1 MASAAAMEL
10 LGRSFFPG
18 PTGAAGRERGGGPC
32 FAAVGRE
39 GRARPL
45 RSAALAERAVVTPAP
60 AERAAAPPS
69 TEPPPHPQSVAAR
82 AVVTVRRRRKE
93 DAKRRVAE
101 QLDAYA
107 DRVGR
112 SVLLELV
119 STEIDPRKGVPK
131 KSKPSKLNWF
141 DKKDVKAERV
151 VYTAEFTVD
160 ASFGEPG
167 AVTVLNRH
175 QREFYLESVVVE
187 GFPSG
192 PTHFTCNSWVQP
204 TRVDR
209 DPRVFF
215 TNKPYLPSETPPGLQ
230 ELRRQELA
238 ALRGE
243 SAAAAIAGGERRLTD
258 RVWDYDVYNDLGN
271 PDKGVEFARPVLGG
285 ERMPYPRRMRTGR
298 PSTVTGKPI
307 HLSHKFR
314 DTDVF
319 FSLAGARADDRAE
332 SRVEYPEPIY
342 VSRDEEFEEGKN
354 EMLSEGALK
363 ALLHNFMP
371 LLVSSV
377 SPDIRDFAGF
387 HDVDNLFKEGL
398 RLKQALQD
406 QLFQKIPFVRKI
418 QENSEGLLRYDTPDI
433 IKKDK
438 FAWLRDDEF
447 ARQALAGINPV
458 NIERLQAFPPVS
470 KLDPAVY
477 GPPESA
483 ITEEHVIGQLDGMSV
498 QQALEG
504 NRLYMLD
511 YHDIFLPF
519 LDRINALDGRKA
531 YGTRTLF
538 FLTAAGTLKPIAIEL
553 CLPPMTDGCK
563 RAKRVF
569 TPPADATSNWL
580 WQLAKAHV
588 CSNDAGVH
596 QLINHWLRTHA
607 CMEPFIIAAH
617 RQMSAMH
624 PIFKLLKPHMRYTLK
639 INALARQILING
651 DGVIESGF
659 TPGRYCMEMSSFAYR
674 ELWRLDQEGLPADL
688 IRRGMAVEDPTK
700 PHGLRLLI
708 EDYPYATDGLLLWSA
723 IERWCDAYVA
733 MYYPSDESVQ
743 CDAELQAWYAE
754 AVETGHAD
762 KRDAPWWP
770 RLSTPADL
778 ASLLTTLVWL
788 TSAQHAAL
796 NFGQYPLGGYIPN
809 RPPLMRR
816 LVPAEGD
823 PEHAHLVAD
832 PHRFFLSA
840 LPSLTQT
847 TTFMTV
853 IDTLSTHSA
862 DEEYLGERRDEAW
875 TDDTAALAAAREFAD
890 EVRRAEEEIDR
901 RNADTGRR
909 NRCGAGVL
917 PYELMAPTS
926 GPGITCRGV
935 PNSVTI

>member
-1 MASAAAMEL
+1 MAASMEL
-10 LGRSFFPG
+10 LARSLLP
-18 PTGAAGRERGGGPC
+18 AACRERGGVSVGGGGGGRC
-32 FAAVGRE
+32 FAAVGRQGT
-39 GRARPL
+39 GRRRGR
-45 RSAALAERAVVTPAP
+45 RSVRSTVPVGALAERAVVAPAP
-60 AERAAAPPS
+60 AERAGAGDAAP
-69 TEPPPHPQSVAAR
+69 EPHPQSVAAR

-93 DAKRRVAE
+93 DAKQRVAE

-119 STEIDPRKGVPK
+119 STETDPRKGGPK
-131 KSKPSKLNWF
+131 KSKRSRLVGWF
-141 DKKDVKAERV
+141 EKKDVKAERV

-175 QREFYLESVVVE
+175 AREFFVESIVVE

-192 PTHFTCNSWVQP
+192 PAHFTCNSWVQP
-204 TRVDR
+204 TCVDR
-209 DPRVFF
+209 APRVFF
-215 TNKPYLPSETPPGLQ
+215 TNKPYLPSETPPGLR
-230 ELRRQELA
+230 ELRRQELSG
-238 ALRGE
+238 LRGDG
-243 SAAAAIAGGERRLTD
+243 ADPGERRLTD
-258 RVWDYDVYNDLGN
+258 RVYAYDVYNDLGH
-271 PDKGVEFARPVLGG
+271 PDKGAEFARPVLGG
-285 ERMPYPRRMRTGR
+285 ERLPYPRRMRTGR
-298 PSTVTGKPI
+298 P
-307 HLSHKFR
+307 R
-314 DTDVF
+314 ADTD
-319 FSLAGARADDRAE
+319 ARAE

-483 ITEEHVIGQLDGMSV
+483 ITEAHIIGQLDGMSV
-498 QQALEG
+498 QEAVEG

-531 YGTRTLF
+531 YGTRTIF

-553 CLPPMTDGCK
+553 CLPPMTEGCR

-596 QLINHWLRTHA
+596 QLINHWLKTHA

-688 IRRGMAVEDPTK
+688 IRRGMAVEDPSQ

-708 EDYPYATDGLLLWSA
+708 EDYPYASDGLLLWSA
-723 IERWCDAYVA
+723 ISRWCGAYVA
-733 MYYPSDESVQ
+733 AYYPDDETVRG
-743 CDAELQAWYAE
+743 DDELQAWYEE
-754 AVETGHAD
+754 AVQTGHED

-770 RLSTPADL
+770 RLSTPSEL
-778 ASLLTTLVWL
+778 ASLLSTLVWL

-823 PEHAHLVAD
+823 PEYAHLVAD

-862 DEEYLGERRDEAW
+862 DEEYLGERPDEAW
-875 TDDTAALAAAREFAD
+875 TADPAALAAAREFAAD
-890 EVRRAEEEIDR
+890 VRRAEEEIER
-901 RNADTGRR
+901 RNADTARR

>member
-1 MASAAAMEL
+1 MASLELMHRLSCPPGGSAGLPAAARRGSGLCFASLQGAGKE
-10 LGRSFFPG
+10 GRGKGGRGRTASS
-18 PTGAAGRERGGGPC
+18 TGALVERTVVAPAPVEQQRAGRPE
-32 FAAVGRE
+32 A
-39 GRARPL
+39 
-45 RSAALAERAVVTPAP
+45 
-60 AERAAAPPS
+60 
-69 TEPPPHPQSVAAR
+69 HPQSVAAR

-93 DAKRRVAE
+93 DTKDRVVE
-101 QLDAYA
+101 QLDAFA

-112 SVLLELV
+112 SVLLQLI
-119 STEIDPRKGVPK
+119 STETDPRKGTPK
-131 KSKPSKLNWF
+131 KSKPSALVGWF

-151 VYTAEFTVD
+151 VYTAEFAVD
-160 ASFGEPG
+160 AGFGEPG

-175 QREFYLESVVVE
+175 QREFFIESIVVE

-192 PTHFTCNSWVQP
+192 TAHFTCNSWVQP
-204 TRVDR
+204 KRVSR

-215 TNKPYLPSETPPGLQ
+215 SNRPYLPSETPPGLR
-230 ELRRQELA
+230 ELRLRELA
-238 ALRGE
+238 DLRGD
-243 SAAAAIAGGERRLTD
+243 GTGERRITD
-258 RVWDYDVYNDLGN
+258 RVYDYDVYNDLGN
-271 PDKGVEFARPVLGG
+271 PDKGVTSARPVLGG
-285 ERMPYPRRMRTGR
+285 EQLPYPRRMRTGR
-298 PSTVTGKPI
+298 PSTA
-307 HLSHKFR
+307 
-314 DTDVF
+314 TDA
-319 FSLAGARADDRAE
+319 SSE

-398 RLKQALQD
+398 RLKQALHD
-406 QLFQKIPFVRKI
+406 QLFQKIPFVHKI

-458 NIERLQAFPPVS
+458 NIERLQFFPPVS
-470 KLDPAVY
+470 SLDPAVY
-477 GPPESA
+477 GSLESA
-483 ITEEHVIGQLDGMSV
+483 ITEEHIIGHLDGMSV
-498 QQALEG
+498 QEALDG
-504 NRLYMLD
+504 NKLYMLD

-519 LDRINALDGRKA
+519 LDRINAQDGRKA
-531 YGTRTLF
+531 YGTRAIF

-659 TPGRYCMEMSSFAYR
+659 TPGRVCMEMSAFAYR
-674 ELWRLDQEGLPADL
+674 EIWRLDQEGLPADL
-688 IRRGMAVEDPTK
+688 IRRGMAVEDPSQ

-708 EDYPYATDGLLLWSA
+708 EDYPYAADGLLLWSA
-723 IERWCDAYVA
+723 ISRWCEAYVA
-733 MYYPSDESVQ
+733 AYYPSDEAVQ
-743 CDAELQAWYAE
+743 ADYELQSWYAE
-754 AVETGHAD
+754 AVQSGHAD
-762 KRDAPWWP
+762 KRGAPWWP
-770 RLSTPADL
+770 RLSTPGDL

-788 TSAQHAAL
+788 CSAQHAAL

-823 PEHAHLVAD
+823 PEYAHLVAD

-862 DEEYLGERRDEAW
+862 DEEYLGERPDEEW
-875 TDDTAALAAAREFAD
+875 TADPAALAAAREFAAD
-890 EVRRAEEEIDR
+890 VRRAEEEIER
-901 RNADTGRR
+901 RNADPSRR

-917 PYELMAPTS
+917 PYELMAPSS

>member
-1 MASAAAMEL
+1 MCFASME
-10 LGRSFFPG
+10 
-18 PTGAAGRERGGGPC
+18 AAGSRGMGKGASRRRTARSTAPVGALVER
-32 FAAVGRE
+32 
-39 GRARPL
+39 
-45 RSAALAERAVVTPAP
+45 VVVAPAP
-60 AERAAAPPS
+60 VEQQRGAGRPEA
-69 TEPPPHPQSVAAR
+69 HPQSVAAR

-93 DAKRRVAE
+93 DAKDRFAE
-101 QLDAYA
+101 QLDALA

-119 STEIDPRKGVPK
+119 STETDPRKGTPK
-131 KSKPSKLNWF
+131 KSKPSALVGWF

-151 VYTAEFTVD
+151 VYTAEFAVD
-160 ASFGEPG
+160 AGFGEPG

-175 QREFYLESVVVE
+175 QREFYIESIVVE
-187 GFPSG
+187 GFPTG
-192 PTHFTCNSWVQP
+192 PAHFTCNSWVQP
-204 TRVDR
+204 TRVSRDR
-209 DPRVFF
+209 RVFF
-215 TNKPYLPSETPPGLQ
+215 SNRPYLPSETPPGLR
-230 ELRRQELA
+230 ELRLRELA
-238 ALRGE
+238 DLRGD
-243 SAAAAIAGGERRLTD
+243 GTGERRITD
-258 RVWDYDVYNDLGN
+258 RVYDYDVYNDLGN
-271 PDKGVEFARPVLGG
+271 PDKGVASARPVLGG
-285 ERMPYPRRMRTGR
+285 EQMPYPRRMRTGHA
-298 PSTVTGKPI
+298 S
-307 HLSHKFR
+307 
-314 DTDVF
+314 
-319 FSLAGARADDRAE
+319 AE

-354 EMLSEGALK
+354 EMLSEGAIK

-398 RLKQALQD
+398 RLKQALHD

-458 NIERLQAFPPVS
+458 NIERLQVSRGAHDQHGKTLQLPKQSSHEFVVLAVAVHAFPPVS

-483 ITEEHVIGQLDGMSV
+483 ITEEHIIGHLDGMSV
-498 QQALEG
+498 QEAVEG
-504 NRLYMLD
+504 SRLYMLD

-519 LDRINALDGRKA
+519 LDRINAQDGRKA
-531 YGTRTLF
+531 YGTRAVF

-659 TPGRYCMEMSSFAYR
+659 TPGNVCMEMSAFAYR

-688 IRRGMAVEDPTK
+688 IRRGMAVEDPSQ

-708 EDYPYATDGLLLWSA
+708 EDYPYAADGLLLWSA
-723 IERWCDAYVA
+723 ISRWCEAYVA
-733 MYYPSDESVQ
+733 AYYPSDEAVQ
-743 CDAELQAWYAE
+743 ADYELQSWYAE
-754 AVETGHAD
+754 AVQSGHAD
-762 KRDAPWWP
+762 KRGAPWWP
-770 RLSTPADL
+770 RLSTPGDL

-788 TSAQHAAL
+788 CSAQHAAL

-823 PEHAHLVAD
+823 PEYAHLVAD

-862 DEEYLGERRDEAW
+862 DEEYLGERPDEAW
-875 TDDTAALAAAREFAD
+875 TADPAALAAAREFAAD
-890 EVRRAEEEIDR
+890 VRRAEEEIER
-901 RNADTGRR
+901 RNADPSRR

-917 PYELMAPTS
+917 PYELMAPSS

>member
-1 MASAAAMEL
+1 MEL
-10 LGRSFFPG
+10 LGRSFAPG
-18 PTGAAGRERGGGPC
+18 HAAAAPRRGGGPC

-39 GRARPL
+39 GSGAHRRRSSSSSSL
-45 RSAALAERAVVTPAP
+45 RSTAPVDALAERVVAP
-60 AERAAAPPS
+60 PERAEAVPP
-69 TEPPPHPQSVAAR
+69 EPSVAAR
-82 AVVTVRRRRKE
+82 AVVTVRRSRKR
-93 DAKRRVAE
+93 DAKCRVAE
-101 QLDAYA
+101 RLDACA
-107 DRVGR
+107 DWVGR
-112 SVLLELV
+112 SVLLELI
-119 STEIDPRKGVPK
+119 STETDPRKGGPK
-131 KSKPSKLNWF
+131 KSRRSALVGWF
-141 DKKDVKAERV
+141 GEKDVKAERV
-151 VYTAEFTVD
+151 VYTADFNVD
-160 ASFGEPG
+160 GSFGEPG
-167 AVTVLNRH
+167 AVAVLNRH
-175 QREFYLESVVVE
+175 QREFFVESIVVE

-192 PTHFTCNSWVQP
+192 PAHFTCYSWVQP
-204 TRVDR
+204 TRVHR

-215 TNKPYLPSETPPGLQ
+215 TNKPYLPAQTPPGLR
-230 ELRRQELA
+230 ELRRLELSD
-238 ALRGE
+238 LRGE
-243 SAAAAIAGGERRLTD
+243 GAGTGGERRTTD
-258 RVWDYDVYNDLGN
+258 RVWEYDVYNDLGN
-271 PDKGVEFARPVLGG
+271 PDMGAEFARPILGG
-285 ERMPYPRRMRTGR
+285 DQQLPYPRRMRTGR
-298 PSTVTGKPI
+298 PKTFTGKPPLLPPPPPPPPPA
-307 HLSHKFR
+307 HY
-314 DTDVF
+314 
-319 FSLAGARADDRAE
+319 DRAE

-377 SPDIRDFAGF
+377 SPDFRDFAGF

-406 QLFQKIPFVRKI
+406 QLFQKIPFVRKV

-433 IKKDK
+433 IKRDK

-458 NIERLQAFPPVS
+458 NIERLQAFPPMS

-483 ITEEHVIGQLDGMSV
+483 ITEEHIIGRLDGMSV
-498 QQALEG
+498 QQALED

-519 LDRINALDGRKA
+519 LDRINAQDGRKA

-538 FLTAAGTLKPIAIEL
+538 FLTGAGTLKPIAIEL
-553 CLPPMTDGCK
+553 RLPPMTDGCA
-563 RAKRVF
+563 RAKRVL

-723 IERWCDAYVA
+723 ITRWCGAYVA
-733 MYYPSDESVQ
+733 TYYPSDESVQ
-743 CDAELQAWYAE
+743 ADTELQSWYTE
-754 AVETGHAD
+754 AVQTGHAD
-762 KRDAPWWP
+762 KRGAPWWP
-770 RLSTPADL
+770 RLTTPGDL
-778 ASLLTTLVWL
+778 ASLLTTLLWL

-840 LPSLTQT
+840 LPGLTQA

-862 DEEYLGERRDEAW
+862 DEQYLGERPDEAW
-875 TDDTAALAAAREFAD
+875 TADPAALAAEREFAD
-890 EVRRAEEEIDR
+890 EVRRAEEEIGR
-901 RNADTGRR
+901 RNTDAGRR

>member
-1 MASAAAMEL
+1 MASAMKL
-10 LGRSFFPG
+10 LGRSSLASP
-18 PTGAAGRERGGGPC
+18 AAAAPGRERRGGPC

-39 GRARPL
+39 GSAHRRRSSL
-45 RSAALAERAVVTPAP
+45 RSTAPVGALAERVVVTPAP
-60 AERAAAPPS
+60 PERAGAGPP
-69 TEPPPHPQSVAAR
+69 EPHPQSVAAR

-112 SVLLELV
+112 SVLLELI
-119 STEIDPRKGVPK
+119 STETDPRKGGPK
-131 KSKPSKLNWF
+131 KSRRSALVGWF
-141 DKKDVKAERV
+141 EKKDVKTERV
-151 VYTAEFTVD
+151 VYTADFTVD
-160 ASFGEPG
+160 GSFGEPG

-175 QREFYLESVVVE
+175 QREFFIESIVVE

-192 PTHFTCNSWVQP
+192 PAHFTCNSWVQP

-209 DPRVFF
+209 NPRVFF
-215 TNKPYLPSETPPGLQ
+215 TNKPYLPAETPPGLQ
-230 ELRRQELA
+230 ELRRQQLSD
-238 ALRGE
+238 LRGE
-243 SAAAAIAGGERRLTD
+243 GADTGERRITD
-258 RVWDYDVYNDLGN
+258 RVWEYDVYNDLGN
-271 PDKGVEFARPVLGG
+271 PDKGAEFARPVLGG
-285 ERMPYPRRMRTGR
+285 EQQLPYPRRMRTGR
-298 PSTVTGKPI
+298 PKTIT
-307 HLSHKFR
+307 
-314 DTDVF
+314 
-319 FSLAGARADDRAE
+319 DDRAE

-458 NIERLQAFPPVS
+458 NIERLQAFPPMS

-483 ITEEHVIGQLDGMSV
+483 ITEEHIIGQLDGMSV
-498 QQALEG
+498 QQALQDD
-504 NRLYMLD
+504 RLYMLD
-511 YHDIFLPF
+511 YHDIFMPF
-519 LDRINALDGRKA
+519 LDRINAQDGRKA

-553 CLPPMTDGCK
+553 CLPPMTDGCA

-607 CMEPFIIAAH
+607 AMEPFIIAAH
-617 RQMSAMH
+617 RHLSAMH

-688 IRRGMAVEDPTK
+688 IRRGMAVEDPTQ

-723 IERWCDAYVA
+723 IRRWCDAYVA

-743 CDAELQAWYAE
+743 GDTELQSWYRE
-754 AVETGHAD
+754 AVQTGHAD

-778 ASLLTTLVWL
+778 ASLLTTLLWL

-823 PEHAHLVAD
+823 PEYAHLVAD

-862 DEEYLGERRDEAW
+862 DEQYLGERPDEAW
-875 TDDTAALAAAREFAD
+875 TADPAALAAAREFAD
-890 EVRRAEEEIDR
+890 EVRRAEEEIER

>member
-1 MASAAAMEL
+1 MEL

-18 PTGAAGRERGGGPC
+18 PTGAAGRERGVGPAC
-32 FAAVGRE
+32 FAAVGQE
-39 GRARPL
+39 GRARSL

-60 AERAAAPPS
+60 VERATGAAAPSPA
-69 TEPPPHPQSVAAR
+69 EPPHPQSVAAR

-101 QLDAYA
+101 QLDAYT

-119 STEIDPRKGVPK
+119 STEIDSRKGVPK

-160 ASFGEPG
+160 ESFGEPG

-175 QREFYLESVVVE
+175 QREFFLESIVVE

-209 DPRVFF
+209 NPRVFF
-215 TNKPYLPSETPPGLQ
+215 TNKPYLPAETPPGLQ

-238 ALRGE
+238 GLRGE
-243 SAAAAIAGGERRLTD
+243 SAAAGERKITD

-298 PSTVTGKPI
+298 PSTVT
-307 HLSHKFR
+307 
-314 DTDVF
+314 
-319 FSLAGARADDRAE
+319 DDRAE

-483 ITEEHVIGQLDGMSV
+483 ITEDHIIGQLDVMSV

-754 AVETGHAD
+754 AVEMGHAD

-816 LVPAEGD
+816 LVPTEGD

>member
-1 MASAAAMEL
+1 MASAAMEL
-10 LGRSFFPG
+10 LGRSFLPG
-18 PTGAAGRERGGGPC
+18 PAAGAAGRERGGGPC

-39 GRARPL
+39 GRRGRRPL
-45 RSAALAERAVVTPAP
+45 RSAAPVGALAERVVVTPAP
-60 AERAAAPPS
+60 AERAGAAPP
-69 TEPPPHPQSVAAR
+69 EEQPPQHPQSVAAR

-93 DAKRRVAE
+93 DTKRRVAE

-119 STEIDPRKGVPK
+119 STETDPRKGGPK
-131 KSKPSKLNWF
+131 KSKRSALVGWF
-141 DKKDVKAERV
+141 EKKDVKAERV

-175 QREFYLESVVVE
+175 QREFFIESIVVE
-187 GFPSG
+187 GFPTG
-192 PTHFTCNSWVQP
+192 PAHFTCNSWVQP

-209 DPRVFF
+209 NPRVFF
-215 TNKPYLPSETPPGLQ
+215 TNKPYLPAETPPGLQ
-230 ELRRQELA
+230 ELRQKELSD
-238 ALRGE
+238 LRGE
-243 SAAAAIAGGERRLTD
+243 SAADAAGERKLTD

-271 PDKGVEFARPVLGG
+271 PDKGAEFARPVLGG
-285 ERMPYPRRMRTGR
+285 EQLPYPRRMRTGR
-298 PSTVTGKPI
+298 PKTVT
-307 HLSHKFR
+307 
-314 DTDVF
+314 DE
-319 FSLAGARADDRAE
+319 RAE
-332 SRVEYPEPIY
+332 SRVEYPEPTY

-477 GPPESA
+477 GPKESA
-483 ITEEHVIGQLDGMSV
+483 ITEEHIIGQLDGMSV
-498 QQALEG
+498 AQALED

-519 LDRINALDGRKA
+519 LDRINSLDGRKA

-553 CLPPMTDGCK
+553 SLPPMTEGCK

-639 INALARQILING
+639 INALARQILIAG

-659 TPGRYCMEMSSFAYR
+659 TPGRYCMEMSAFAYR

-733 MYYPSDESVQ
+733 TYYPSDESVRG
-743 CDAELQAWYAE
+743 DAELQAWYDE
-754 AVETGHAD
+754 AVRVGHAD

-778 ASLLTTLVWL
+778 ASLLTTLLWL

-862 DEEYLGERRDEAW
+862 DEQYLGERPDEAW
-875 TDDTAALAAAREFAD
+875 TADPAALAAAREFAE
-890 EVRRAEEEIDR
+890 EVRRAEEEIER

>member
-1 MASAAAMEL
+1 MSCSRGSGGLSAMM
-10 LGRSFFPG
+10 
-18 PTGAAGRERGGGPC
+18 RGGGMSS
-32 FAAVGRE
+32 GKK
-39 GRARPL
+39 L
-45 RSAALAERAVVTPAP
+45 QL
-60 AERAAAPPS
+60 
-69 TEPPPHPQSVAAR
+69 Q
-82 AVVTVRRRRKE
+82 RRIF
-93 DAKRRVAE
+93 
-101 QLDAYA
+101 QLFHLD
-107 DRVGR
+107 
-112 SVLLELV
+112 LW
-119 STEIDPRKGVPK
+119 RKGTPK
-131 KSKPSKLNWF
+131 KSKPSALVGWF

-151 VYTAEFTVD
+151 VYTAEFAVD
-160 ASFGEPG
+160 AAFGEPG

-175 QREFYLESVVVE
+175 QREFFVESIVVE

-192 PTHFTCNSWVQP
+192 PAHFTCNSWVQP
-204 TRVDR
+204 TRVSR

-215 TNKPYLPSETPPGLQ
+215 SNKPYLPSETPPGLR
-230 ELRRQELA
+230 ELRLRELA
-238 ALRGE
+238 DLRGD
-243 SAAAAIAGGERRLTD
+243 GTGQRRITD
-258 RVWDYDVYNDLGN
+258 RVYDYDVYNDLGN
-271 PDKGVEFARPVLGG
+271 PDKGVTSARPVLGG
-285 ERMPYPRRMRTGR
+285 DQLPYPRRMRTGR
-298 PSTVTGKPI
+298 PSTTTGKSTNTLY
-307 HLSHKFR
+307 HHCR
-314 DTDVF
+314 
-319 FSLAGARADDRAE
+319 GAINASAE
-332 SRVEYPEPIY
+332 SRMEYPEPIY

-398 RLKQALQD
+398 RLKQALHD

-470 KLDPAVY
+470 RLDPAVY

-483 ITEEHVIGQLDGMSV
+483 ITEEHIIGHLDGMSV
-498 QQALEG
+498 QQAVDG
-504 NRLYMLD
+504 NRLYMMD

-519 LDRINALDGRKA
+519 LDRINAQDGRKA
-531 YGTRTLF
+531 YGTRALF

-553 CLPPMTDGCK
+553 SLPPMTDDCK

-596 QLINHWLRTHA
+596 QLINHWLKTHA

-659 TPGRYCMEMSSFAYR
+659 TPGRVCMEMSAFAYR

-688 IRRGMAVEDPTK
+688 IRRGMAVEDPSQ

-708 EDYPYATDGLLLWSA
+708 EDYPYAADGLLLWSA
-723 IERWCDAYVA
+723 ISRWCEAYVA
-733 MYYPSDESVQ
+733 AYYPSDEAVQ
-743 CDAELQAWYAE
+743 ADYELQSWYAE
-754 AVETGHAD
+754 AVQSGHAD

-770 RLSTPADL
+770 RLSTPGDL

-788 TSAQHAAL
+788 CSAQHAAL

-823 PEHAHLVAD
+823 PEYALLVAD

-862 DEEYLGERRDEAW
+862 DEEYLGERPDEAW
-875 TDDTAALAAAREFAD
+875 TADPAALAAAREFAAD
-890 EVRRAEEEIDR
+890 VRRAEEEIER
-901 RNADTGRR
+901 RNADPYRR

-917 PYELMAPTS
+917 PYELMAPSS

>member
-1 MASAAAMEL
+1 MASAAMEL
-10 LGRSFFPG
+10 LQGRSFLPCPAG
-18 PTGAAGRERGGGPC
+18 GAGRERGGGPC
-32 FAAVGRE
+32 FAAVGPTRSR
-39 GRARPL
+39 RAL
-45 RSAALAERAVVTPAP
+45 RSAPPVGALAERVVVTPAP
-60 AERAAAPPS
+60 AERAGAAPPEEEE
-69 TEPPPHPQSVAAR
+69 EPARHPRSVAAR

-107 DRVGR
+107 DRLGR

-131 KSKPSKLNWF
+131 RSKRSKLSGWF
-141 DKKDVKAERV
+141 EKKDLKAERV

-175 QREFYLESVVVE
+175 QREFFVESIVVE

-192 PTHFTCNSWVQP
+192 PAHFTCNSWVQP

-209 DPRVFF
+209 NPRVFF
-215 TNKPYLPSETPPGLQ
+215 TNRPYLPAETPPGLL
-230 ELRRQELA
+230 ELRRQELSV
-238 ALRGE
+238 LRGE
-243 SAAAAIAGGERRLTD
+243 AGNAAAGDERRLTD
-258 RVWDYDVYNDLGN
+258 RVWEYDVYNDLGN
-271 PDKGVEFARPVLGG
+271 PDKGAEFARPVLGG
-285 ERMPYPRRMRTGR
+285 HQMPYPRRMRTGR
-298 PSTVTGKPI
+298 PKT
-307 HLSHKFR
+307 F
-314 DTDVF
+314 TDE
-319 FSLAGARADDRAE
+319 RAE
-332 SRVEYPEPIY
+332 SRVEYPEPTY

-354 EMLSEGALK
+354 EMLSEMALK

-371 LLVSSV
+371 LLVSSM

-483 ITEEHVIGQLDGMSV
+483 ITEEHIIGHLDGMSV
-498 QQALEG
+498 AEAVEG
-504 NRLYMLD
+504 NRIYMLD
-511 YHDIFLPF
+511 YSDIFLPF
-519 LDRINALDGRKA
+519 LERINALDGRKA

-563 RAKRVF
+563 RARRVL

-607 CMEPFIIAAH
+607 SMEPFIIAAH
-617 RQMSAMH
+617 RQLSAMH

-639 INALARQILING
+639 INAIARQILING
-651 DGVIESGF
+651 DGVIESAF
-659 TPGRYCMEMSSFAYR
+659 TPGRYCMEMSAFAYR
-674 ELWRLDQEGLPADL
+674 ELWRLDQEGLPPISKRHGRGGPDQAARPPPADRGL
-688 IRRGMAVEDPTK
+688 PVRHRRPPPLVGHRAVVRRLRGDVLPVRRLRPWRRRAAVLVRRGRAHGSRRQARRAVVAAPVHPRGPRLPAHEAGLAHLGAARGAQLRAVPAGRLHTQPAADDAAAGAMRGRPGVRAPGGRPAPLLPLGAAQSDADNDVHDRHRHALHPLRRRGVPRREARRGM
-700 PHGLRLLI
+700 
-708 EDYPYATDGLLLWSA
+708 DG
-723 IERWCDAYVA
+723 RPGRV
-733 MYYPSDESVQ
+733 
-743 CDAELQAWYAE
+743 
-754 AVETGHAD
+754 
-762 KRDAPWWP
+762 
-770 RLSTPADL
+770 
-778 ASLLTTLVWL
+778 
-788 TSAQHAAL
+788 
-796 NFGQYPLGGYIPN
+796 GG
-809 RPPLMRR
+809 
-816 LVPAEGD
+816 
-823 PEHAHLVAD
+823 
-832 PHRFFLSA
+832 
-840 LPSLTQT
+840 
-847 TTFMTV
+847 
-853 IDTLSTHSA
+853 
-862 DEEYLGERRDEAW
+862 
-875 TDDTAALAAAREFAD
+875 
-890 EVRRAEEEIDR
+890 
-901 RNADTGRR
+901 
-909 NRCGAGVL
+909 GAGVQGGGARCGGGDRAA
-917 PYELMAPTS
+917 ERRQGAP
-926 GPGITCRGV
+926 
-935 PNSVTI
+935 

>member
-1 MASAAAMEL
+1 MASAAMEL
-10 LGRSFFPG
+10 LGRPFLPG
-18 PTGAAGRERGGGPC
+18 GAAGRERVGGGPC
-32 FAAVGRE
+32 FAAAAAGRRR
-39 GRARPL
+39 GRRAL
-45 RSAALAERAVVTPAP
+45 RSAAPVGALAERVVVTPAP
-60 AERAAAPPS
+60 VERAGAAAPPEAEEEEE
-69 TEPPPHPQSVAAR
+69 EPSRQHPRGGVAAR

-107 DRVGR
+107 DRLGR

-131 KSKPSKLNWF
+131 RSKRSALAGWF
-141 DKKDVKAERV
+141 EKKDVKAERV
-151 VYTAEFTVD
+151 VYTAEFAVD
-160 ASFGEPG
+160 ASFGDPG

-175 QREFYLESVVVE
+175 QREFFLESVVVE

-192 PTHFTCNSWVQP
+192 PAHFTCNSWVQP

-209 DPRVFF
+209 NPRVFF
-215 TNKPYLPSETPPGLQ
+215 TNTPYLPADTPPGLL
-230 ELRRQELA
+230 ELRRQELS

-243 SAAAAIAGGERRLTD
+243 AGGATAGGERRLTD
-258 RVWDYDVYNDLGN
+258 RVWEYDVYNDLGN
-271 PDKGVEFARPVLGG
+271 PDKGAEFARPVLGG
-285 ERMPYPRRMRTGR
+285 HQLPYPRRMRTGR
-298 PSTVTGKPI
+298 PKT
-307 HLSHKFR
+307 F
-314 DTDVF
+314 TDE
-319 FSLAGARADDRAE
+319 RAE
-332 SRVEYPEPIY
+332 SRVEYPEPTY

-483 ITEEHVIGQLDGMSV
+483 ITEEHIIGQLDGMSV
-498 QQALEG
+498 AEALEG
-504 NRLYMLD
+504 NRIYMLD
-511 YHDIFLPF
+511 YHDIFMPF
-519 LDRINALDGRKA
+519 LDRINAQDGRKA

-553 CLPPMTDGCK
+553 CLPPMTDGCS

-607 CMEPFIIAAH
+607 CMEPFIISAH
-617 RQMSAMH
+617 RQLSAMH

-659 TPGRYCMEMSSFAYR
+659 TPGRYCMEMSAFAYR
-674 ELWRLDQEGLPADL
+674 EIWRLDQEGLPADL
-688 IRRGMAVEDPTK
+688 IRRGMAVEDPSK

-723 IERWCDAYVA
+723 IERWCGAYVA
-733 MYYPSDESVQ
+733 AYYPSDDTVRG
-743 CDAELQAWYAE
+743 DAELQSWYAE
-754 AVETGHAD
+754 AVGTGHAD

-770 RLSTPADL
+770 RLSTPGDL
-778 ASLLTTLVWL
+778 ASLLTTLLWL

-816 LVPAEGD
+816 LVPREGD

-840 LPSLTQT
+840 LPSLTQA

-862 DEEYLGERRDEAW
+862 DEEYLGERPDEAW
-875 TDDTAALAAAREFAD
+875 TADPAALAAAREFAE
-890 EVRRAEEEIDR
+890 EVRAAEEEIGR
-901 RNADTGRR
+901 RNADRGRR

>member
-1 MASAAAMEL
+1 MASSMEL
-10 LGRSFFPG
+10 LGRSFLPG
-18 PTGAAGRERGGGPC
+18 SAGVAAAVRERGGGLC
-32 FAAVGRE
+32 FAAVGRQ
-39 GRARPL
+39 GRRRQL
-45 RSAALAERAVVTPAP
+45 RSTAPVGALAERAVVTPAP
-60 AERAAAPPS
+60 AERPGAAPPES
-69 TEPPPHPQSVAAR
+69 HPQSVAAR

-93 DAKRRVAE
+93 DAKQRVVE

-119 STEIDPRKGVPK
+119 STETDPRKGGPK
-131 KSKPSKLNWF
+131 KSKRSRLVGWF
-141 DKKDVKAERV
+141 EKKDVKAERV
-151 VYTAEFTVD
+151 VYTAEFSID

-175 QREFYLESVVVE
+175 TREFFIESIVVE

-192 PTHFTCNSWVQP
+192 PAQFTCNSWVQP

-209 DPRVFF
+209 NPRVFF

-230 ELRRQELA
+230 GLRRQELTD
-238 ALRGE
+238 LRGD
-243 SAAAAIAGGERRLTD
+243 GTGERRTTD
-258 RVWDYDVYNDLGN
+258 RVYDYDVYNDLGH
-271 PDKGVEFARPVLGG
+271 PDKGAEFARPVLGG
-285 ERMPYPRRMRTGR
+285 ELLPYPRRMRTGR
-298 PSTVTGKPI
+298 PSTA
-307 HLSHKFR
+307 
-314 DTDVF
+314 TDE
-319 FSLAGARADDRAE
+319 RAE

-377 SPDIRDFAGF
+377 SPDIQDFAGF

-398 RLKQALQD
+398 RMKQALQD

-458 NIERLQAFPPVS
+458 NIERLRAFPLVS
-470 KLDPAVY
+470 KLDPVVY

-483 ITEEHVIGQLDGMSV
+483 ITEEHIIGQLDGMSV
-498 QQALEG
+498 QQALQD

-511 YHDIFLPF
+511 FHDIFLPF
-519 LDRINALDGRKA
+519 LDQINAQDGRKA

-538 FLTAAGTLKPIAIEL
+538 FLTASGTLKPIAIEL
-553 CLPPMTDGCK
+553 CLPPMTDACK

-596 QLINHWLRTHA
+596 QLVNHWLRTHA

-659 TPGRYCMEMSSFAYR
+659 TPGRYCMEMSAFAYR
-674 ELWRLDQEGLPADL
+674 ELWRFDQEGLPADL
-688 IRRGMAVEDPTK
+688 LRRGMAVEDPTQ

-723 IERWCDAYVA
+723 ISRWCDTYVA
-733 MYYPSDESVQ
+733 FYYPSDEAVQ
-743 CDAELQAWYAE
+743 SDNELQSWYAE
-754 AVETGHAD
+754 AVQTGHED

-770 RLSTPADL
+770 RLSTPSDL
-778 ASLLTTLVWL
+778 ASLLTTLLWL

-816 LVPAEGD
+816 LVPAAGD
-823 PEHAHLVAD
+823 PEYAHLVAD

-862 DEEYLGERRDEAW
+862 DEEYLGERPDEAW
-875 TDDTAALAAAREFAD
+875 TADPAALAAAREFAAD
-890 EVRRAEEEIDR
+890 VGQAEEEIER
-901 RNADTGRR
+901 RNADTARR

-917 PYELMAPTS
+917 PYELMAPS
-926 GPGITCRGV
+926 SEPGITCRGI

>member
-1 MASAAAMEL
+1 MAPAAMEM
-10 LGRSFFPG
+10 LGRSFLPG
-18 PTGAAGRERGGGPC
+18 PAGAGAAGRERGGGPC
-32 FAAVGRE
+32 LAAVGRE
-39 GRARPL
+39 GRRRRGPL
-45 RSAALAERAVVTPAP
+45 RSAAPVGALAERVVVTPAP
-60 AERAAAPPS
+60 AERAGAAPP
-69 TEPPPHPQSVAAR
+69 EELPHPQSVAAR

-119 STEIDPRKGVPK
+119 STETDPTGKGGPK
-131 KSKPSKLNWF
+131 KSKRSALVGWF
-141 DKKDVKAERV
+141 EKKDVKAERV
-151 VYTAEFTVD
+151 VYTADFTVD

-175 QREFYLESVVVE
+175 QREFFIESIVVE

-192 PTHFTCNSWVQP
+192 PAHFTCNSWVQP

-209 DPRVFF
+209 SPRVFF
-215 TNKPYLPSETPPGLQ
+215 TNKPYLPDETPPGLQ
-230 ELRRQELA
+230 ELRRQELSD
-238 ALRGE
+238 LRGE
-243 SAAAAIAGGERRLTD
+243 GAAAGAADGERRLTD
-258 RVWDYDVYNDLGN
+258 RVWEYDVYNDLGN
-271 PDKGVEFARPVLGG
+271 PDKGAEFARPVLGG
-285 ERMPYPRRMRTGR
+285 EQLPYPRRMRTGR
-298 PSTVTGKPI
+298 PKTVT
-307 HLSHKFR
+307 
-314 DTDVF
+314 
-319 FSLAGARADDRAE
+319 DDRAE

-483 ITEEHVIGQLDGMSV
+483 ITEQHIIGQLDGMSV
-498 QQALEG
+498 REALED

-519 LDRINALDGRKA
+519 LDRINAQDGRKA

-617 RQMSAMH
+617 RQLSAMH

-659 TPGRYCMEMSSFAYR
+659 TPGRYCMEMSAFAYR
-674 ELWRLDQEGLPADL
+674 ELWRIDQEGLPADL
-688 IRRGMAVEDPTK
+688 IRRGMAVEDPTQ

-708 EDYPYATDGLLLWSA
+708 EDYPYATDGMLLWSA
-723 IERWCDAYVA
+723 ITRWCDAYVA

-743 CDAELQAWYAE
+743 GDAELQAWYGE
-754 AVETGHAD
+754 AVRTGHAD

-823 PEHAHLVAD
+823 PEYAHLVAD

-862 DEEYLGERRDEAW
+862 DEEYLGERPDEAW
-875 TDDTAALAAAREFAD
+875 TADPAALAAAREFAD
-890 EVRRAEEEIDR
+890 EVRRAEEEIER

-917 PYELMAPTS
+917 SYELMAPTS

>member
-1 MASAAAMEL
+1 MRGGAGMCFASME
-10 LGRSFFPG
+10 
-18 PTGAAGRERGGGPC
+18 AAGSRGMGKGASRRRTARSTAPVGALVER
-32 FAAVGRE
+32 
-39 GRARPL
+39 
-45 RSAALAERAVVTPAP
+45 VVVAPAP
-60 AERAAAPPS
+60 VEQQRGAGRPEA
-69 TEPPPHPQSVAAR
+69 HPQSVAAR

-93 DAKRRVAE
+93 TPRNRFAE
-101 QLDAYA
+101 QLDALA
-107 DRVGR
+107 DRVR
-112 SVLLELV
+112 PQL
-119 STEIDPRKGVPK
+119 PPRARKGTPK
-131 KSKPSKLNWF
+131 KSKPSALVGWF

-151 VYTAEFTVD
+151 VYTAEFAVD
-160 ASFGEPG
+160 AGFGEPG

-175 QREFYLESVVVE
+175 QREFYIESIVVE
-187 GFPSG
+187 GFPTG
-192 PTHFTCNSWVQP
+192 PAHFTCNSWVQP
-204 TRVDR
+204 TRVSRDR
-209 DPRVFF
+209 RVFF
-215 TNKPYLPSETPPGLQ
+215 SNRPYLPSETPPGLR
-230 ELRRQELA
+230 ELRLRELA
-238 ALRGE
+238 DLRGD
-243 SAAAAIAGGERRLTD
+243 GTGERRITD
-258 RVWDYDVYNDLGN
+258 RVYDYDVYNDLGN
-271 PDKGVEFARPVLGG
+271 PDKGVASARPVLGG
-285 ERMPYPRRMRTGR
+285 EQMPYPRRMRTGHA
-298 PSTVTGKPI
+298 S
-307 HLSHKFR
+307 
-314 DTDVF
+314 
-319 FSLAGARADDRAE
+319 AE

-354 EMLSEGALK
+354 EMLSEGAIK

-398 RLKQALQD
+398 RLKQALHD

-483 ITEEHVIGQLDGMSV
+483 ITEEHIIGHLDGMSV
-498 QQALEG
+498 QEAVEG
-504 NRLYMLD
+504 SRLYMLD

-519 LDRINALDGRKA
+519 LDRINAQDGRKA
-531 YGTRTLF
+531 YGTRAVF
-538 FLTAAGTLKPIAIEL
+538 FLTAAGTLTPIAIEL

-659 TPGRYCMEMSSFAYR
+659 TPGNVCMEMSAFAYR

-688 IRRGMAVEDPTK
+688 IRRGMAVEDPSQ

-708 EDYPYATDGLLLWSA
+708 EDYPYAADGLLLWSA
-723 IERWCDAYVA
+723 ISRWCEAYVA
-733 MYYPSDESVQ
+733 AYYPSDEAVQ
-743 CDAELQAWYAE
+743 ADYELQSWYAE
-754 AVETGHAD
+754 A
-762 KRDAPWWP
+762 
-770 RLSTPADL
+770 
-778 ASLLTTLVWL
+778 
-788 TSAQHAAL
+788 HAAL

-823 PEHAHLVAD
+823 PEYAHLVAD

-862 DEEYLGERRDEAW
+862 DEEYLGERPDEAW
-875 TDDTAALAAAREFAD
+875 TADPAALAAAREFAAD
-890 EVRRAEEEIDR
+890 VRRAEEEIER
-901 RNADTGRR
+901 RNADPSRR

-917 PYELMAPTS
+917 PYELMAPSS